1 MIPFGDIRDMQ
12 IAGEDGF
19 ILYASGKTLSDKNAA
34 IQDLVSGI
42 AGQKFEWLIEVIP
55 SYDSVMLVFDMYQV
69 DHHVVYQALRSLKKG
84 NTALASRGKHH
95 ILPVWYGAPE
105 ANDLQTVANVTGLS
119 ESDIIHIH
127 SSNTYRAF
135 AVGFAPGFAYLGE
148 LDPAL
153 SVPRMSQPRTKVPAG
168 AVAIADRQTAV
179 YPNESPGGWH
189 LLGLCPVPL
198 YVPSDGA
205 KVLINAGDT
214 VSFKPIDQST
224 FEQLA
229 TQYGLH
235 REGGKS

>member
-12 IAGEDGF
+12 IAGEDGL
-19 ILYASGKTLSDKNAA
+19 ILYASGKNLSDKNAA
-34 IQDLVSGI
+34 IQVLVSGI

-55 SYDSVMLVFDMYQV
+55 SYDSVMLVFDMHQV

-84 NTALASRGKHH
+84 NTTSASKGKHH

-105 ANDLQTVANVTGLS
+105 ANDLQNVANITGLS

-148 LDPAL
+148 LNPAL

-168 AVAIADRQTAV
+168 AVAIADRQTAI
-179 YPNESPGGWH
+179 YPSESPGGWH

-198 YVPSDGA
+198 YRPADGA

-224 FEQLA
+224 FERLA